1 MIRLDAWMR
10 PGELDQ
16 TLSSNLSYCQPPN
29 LFGSLACAI
38 FSHMRLSRR
47 CGTHLCDSCLH
58 DFRLCATLTYDRLA
72 LL

>member
-29 LFGSLACAI
+29 LFGSLAVR
-38 FSHMRLSRR
+38 SSRM
-47 CGTHLCDSCLH
+47 CDSLAGVA
-58 DFRLCATLTYDRLA
+58 LICATLACTTFACARLLPNDRLA